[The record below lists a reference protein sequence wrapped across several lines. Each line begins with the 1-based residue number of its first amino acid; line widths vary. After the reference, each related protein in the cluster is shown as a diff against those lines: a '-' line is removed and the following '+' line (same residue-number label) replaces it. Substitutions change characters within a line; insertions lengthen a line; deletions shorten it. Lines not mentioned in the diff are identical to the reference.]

1 MNTCDHPNI
10 SKLKEALINGDDIT
24 GMLGNSLEQPALLL
38 NNKIGRIKELLIA
51 NGAKNVLMSGSG
63 SSVFAIGEDNEEINK
78 LKDIMKNTP
87 YYIRFTK
94 TRAY

>member
-1 MNTCDHPNI
+1 M
-10 SKLKEALINGDDIT
+10 KEALINGDDIT
-24 GMLGNSLEQPALLL
+24 GMLGNSLEQPAILL

-63 SSVFAIGEDNEEINK
+63 SSVFAISEDSEEINK